1 MKHSLIA
8 KAAGAALAVG
18 LSFSAAAV
26 PLSTVGTLDNLMGS
40 ALLPNSSLTTENAF
54 VQSILGAGFELTGKY
69 DNLVAGDWDTVD
81 GVADGYGL
89 DFAAM
94 GCSSGTCSTTP
105 EYYVIKLGV
114 GSSPQGTPDT
124 YLFQN
129 MASLQWAYV
138 QLSQFSDVPNMN
150 IGRVSH
156 IAVGDGD
163 GGEVPEPAS
172 LALLGLGLLGVG
184 ATRRLKKAAQA

>member
-1 MKHSLIA
+1 MKLSLIA
-8 KAAGAALAVG
+8 KAAGAALALG

-26 PLSTVGTLDNLMGS
+26 PLSTVGSLDTMIGS
-40 ALLPNSSLTTENAF
+40 ALLPNSSLETENDF
-54 VQSILGAGFELTGKY
+54 VQGILGTDFELTGKY
-69 DNLVAGDWDTVD
+69 DNLVAGDWEAVD
-81 GVADGYGL
+81 GVEGGHAL
-89 DFAAM
+89 DFGAM
-94 GCSSGTCSTTP
+94 DCTSGTCSTTP

-114 GSSPQGTPDT
+114 GSSPDDTADT
-124 YLFQN
+124 YLFRN
-129 MASLQWAYV
+129 LESLQWAYV
-138 QLSQFSDVPNMN
+138 NLDQFTGVTNMN

-184 ATRRLKKAAQA
+184 ATRRLKKTAQA